1 MEFIQSYEEFDK
13 YYMSN
18 LNEFDDSINSELHHE
33 NYYIKSYQSLIL
45 PNIYNKIDNKEF
57 MYIQIEKLDLSKNT
71 NLTNIGKYAFATCNI
86 KELKLPKDIET
97 IGPFAFSNN
106 QIEILDFSKYLNLK
120 KIGAYAFSVNPLK
133 EIKILGNITIDYIV
147 AYKND
152 IWNEFVKYYNKNN
165 KKTGD
170 YKYINDDWQRYPLK
184 KIKYEKK

>member
-1 MEFIQSYEEFDK
+1 MNYIESLKLSQYMKLK
-13 YYMSN
+13 YISSSSFY
-18 LNEFDDSINSELHHE
+18 
-33 NYYIKSYQSLIL
+33 K
-45 PNIYNKIDNKEF
+45 NK
-57 MYIQIEKLDLSKNT
+57 
-71 NLTNIGKYAFATCNI
+71 I